1 MGAEMNDKKEIQP
14 AEVRGNGVNDAKKVM
29 AAAVRGGYNAKDLD
43 GGPPSSFG
51 PGRIPLSFS
60 GERTIDLDLD
70 PKEFRGMSHPEVTN
84 ELRKLLREIDSNFV
98 PNGTDLDFAT
108 EALLSQPVIPGTDP
122 DFS

>member
-1 MGAEMNDKKEIQP
+1 MNDKKDIVP
-14 AEVRGNGVNDAKKVM
+14 AEDRGNGVNDAKKVM
-29 AAAVRGGYNAKDLD
+29 AATVRGSYNAKETE
-43 GGPPSSFG
+43 GGPPSVFG
-51 PGRIPLSFS
+51 SSRIPLSFS

-70 PKEFRGMSHPEVTN
+70 PKEFRGMSHPEITD

-108 EALLSQPVIPGTDP
+108 EALTSQPVIPGSDP